1 MNLSF
6 ITIYTDRIQ
15 ESVDFYTKVMGFRIQ
30 RELQPAPGRHI
41 VFLEDE
47 RGSTLEFL
55 TDPKVGNFEG
65 KGISLGFTVTDIELT
80 KKHLQDNNV
89 KILSGPIALPGG
101 VKLMSA
107 CDLNGVV
114 LGFVQEH

>member
-6 ITIYTDRIQ
+6 VTIYTDRIQ
-15 ESVDFYTKVMGFRIQ
+15 ESVDFYTKVMGFKIQ

-55 TDPKVGNFEG
+55 TDPKVGNFVG
-65 KGISLGFTVTDIELT
+65 KGISLGFTVEDIEATL
-80 KKHLQDNNV
+80 KHLKENNV
-89 KILSGPIALPGG
+89 KILSEPISLPSGI
-101 VKLMSA
+101 KLMSA

-114 LGFVQEH
+114 IGFVQEA